1 MTQYTKRQ
9 WQDEVKDQNGNIIQE
24 GTPLS
29 AGNFNRMEAGID
41 LGSNTMGA
49 ILVQALQEIN
59 AIKKERDKDANQRLI
74 QGQATVT
81 GNITDDM
88 PSTYPFVLVS
98 LPTTS
103 YSQLNAPN
111 YDVVL
116 TVLSADDAGRIGQL
130 TAFDKA
136 QNGFK
141 VQYTGT
147 AKTVTF
153 MWTLVNPNIR

>member
-1 MTQYTKRQ
+1 MSQYIKRQ
-9 WQDEVKDQNGNIIQE
+9 WQDEIRDQNGNIIQQ

-29 AGNFNRMEAGID
+29 ASNFNRLEAGID
-41 LGSNTMGA
+41 LGGNTVGA
-49 ILVQALQEIN
+49 MVVQALQEIGV
-59 AIKKERDKDANQRLI
+59 IKKERDKDANQRLI

-88 PSTYPFVLVS
+88 PSAYPFVLVS
-98 LPTTS
+98 LPATA

-111 YDVVL
+111 YDVIL
-116 TVLSADDAGRIGQL
+116 TVLSADDPGLVGQL
-130 TAFDKA
+130 TAFDKT